1 MRERLESF
9 QLKPGRILN
18 GKYIVEDRIGGGIEG
33 EVYKVRDKKTGL
45 HRAIKAFF
53 PGNGD
58 VEKSIARNARLL
70 DRLKKCP
77 IVIHYHHAESFR
89 FRGQPIHYL
98 VSEYV
103 QGEPLSSFCERYPG
117 KRMRPFA
124 ALHVVHALCKGL
136 EVIHAAGEY
145 HGDIHSDNVLVEPT
159 GIFFDIK
166 LVDFHDRGRA
176 KAKEKL
182 NDIYEVARLL
192 YDITGGG
199 AYYAKQPDIL
209 KDLCRGLRRDLIRRR
224 FPTISHVTR
233 YLETRDPQGP
243 IV

>member
-1 MRERLESF
+1 MRERVDSF

-18 GKYIVEDRIGGGIEG
+18 GKYVVEDRIGGGIEG

-89 FRGQPIHYL
+89 FRRQTIHYL

-103 QGEPLSSFCERYPG
+103 QGQPLSSFCERYPG

-124 ALHVVHALCKGL
+124 ALHVIHALCKGL

-145 HGDIHSDNVLVEPT
+145 HGDIHADNVLVEPT

-182 NDIYEVARLL
+182 YDIYEVARLL
-192 YDITGGG
+192 YDITGGS
-199 AYYAKQPDIL
+199 AHYAKQPEII
-209 KDLCRGLRRDLIRRR
+209 KGLCRGLRRDLIRKR
-224 FPTISHVTR
+224 FPTISHVIR
-233 YLETRDPQGP
+233 YLETRDTEGP